1 MAATK
6 IPNRSPLIEWPEEGV
21 ARAPYR
27 VFRDREIYEAEQ
39 QRIFRGPIW
48 NYLALEVEIPD
59 PGRYVATFV
68 GDTPV
73 VVVRDGDGGI
83 NAWVNRCAH
92 RGALVCLA
100 QRGREKSFSC
110 AYHSWTYD
118 LKGNLLDATFSQGIN
133 GKGGMPED
141 FNAKEHGLI
150 KLRIDTINGLIFG
163 TFDAETEPLEDYL
176 GQAMA
181 DNIRR
186 IFHKPI
192 RILGTQK
199 QTMPNNWKLY
209 MENVKDP
216 YHGSLLHVFFAA
228 FGLNRLSHEG
238 GIVMDP
244 RGLHH
249 ISWARP
255 PEGELETEFEK
266 QGLRSVTAHYDLAD
280 PSLLEGRREFEGT
293 EGVALQTIFPS
304 LVVQQI
310 QNSLALRQ
318 IRPKGPESMELVW
331 TIVGFEDDDEE
342 LLEIRRRQANLIGG
356 SGYISLEDGFI
367 GGAIMR
373 GTARDH
379 DDGSFMEMG
388 GKTAVAEDTDTRVT
402 ETVLR
407 CFWKNYREM
416 MGV

>member
-1 MAATK
+1 MATTDT
-6 IPNRSPLIEWPEEGV
+6 PHRSSLIDWPKEGI
-21 ARAPYR
+21 ARAPYQ
-27 VFRDREIYEAEQ
+27 VFRDRDIYEAEQ
-39 QRIFRGPIW
+39 QRLFRGPIW
-48 NYLALEVEIPD
+48 NYLTIDAEIPD
-59 PGRYVATFV
+59 PGSYVTTFV

-73 VVVRDGDGGI
+73 VVVRDNDGEI

-92 RGALVCLA
+92 RGALICLA

-118 LKGNLLDATFSQGIN
+118 LKGNLLDATFSKGIN
-133 GKGGMPED
+133 GKGGMPDD
-141 FNAKEHGLI
+141 FDVKEHGLI
-150 KLRIDTINGLIFG
+150 KLRVDTINGLIFG
-163 TFDAETEPLEDYL
+163 TFDAETEPLESFL

-216 YHGSLLHVFFAA
+216 YHGSLLHAFFAA
-228 FGLNRLSHEG
+228 FGLNRLSHDG

-249 ISWARP
+249 VSWARP
-255 PEGELETEFEK
+255 PKEELDTEFEK
-266 QGLRSVTAHYDLAD
+266 QGLRSVKAHYDLAD
-280 PSLLEGRREFEGT
+280 PSLLTGRDEFEGT
-293 EGVALQTIFPS
+293 EGVALQTIFPT

-331 TIVGFEDDDEE
+331 TIVGFEDDTKE

-373 GTARDH
+373 GTTRDH
-379 DDGSFMEMG
+379 DDASFMEMG
-388 GKTAVAEDTDTRVT
+388 GKTAIAEEMDTRVT
-402 ETVLR
+402 EMVLR
-407 CFWKNYREM
+407 CFWQNYREL